1 MTIWQL
7 FIIGTEGLVGSDDV
21 LACFVAGNVFTWDDW
36 FRIKTQDDSLQPSID
51 LLLNVTIFIWFGAV
65 CPWHSFLYNDVIP
78 IYRLIPLGILIL
90 LLRRPPVIF
99 LLHKS
104 IHQTER
110 WRQAGVMG
118 FFGPIGVGAIFY
130 LSVSQ
135 EYLRTNV
142 LDDNGMERPD
152 AARLR
157 ETMTVVIWFLVV
169 CSIVSLPP
177 YYMIRC
183 CCLPGL
189 IRLDRAWLNDRSGQA
204 RDPSTTNAR
213 DQKLS

>member
-1 MTIWQL
+1 M
-7 FIIGTEGLVGSDDV
+7 
-21 LACFVAGNVFTWDDW
+21 AGNAFTWDDW

-51 LLLNVTIFIWFGAV
+51 LLLNVAIFIWFGAV
-65 CPWHSFLYNDVIP
+65 CPWHSFLYNDFIP

-142 LDDNGMERPD
+142 LDDNGAERAD

-169 CSIVSLPP
+169 CSIVSSLLCDACRHCPF
-177 YYMIRC
+177 I
-183 CCLPGL
+183 LT
-189 IRLDRAWLNDRSGQA
+189 RLDCTWLDDRTGQVGDTGPADA
-204 RDPSTTNAR
+204 RN
-213 DQKLS
+213 

>member
-1 MTIWQL
+1 
-7 FIIGTEGLVGSDDV
+7 
-21 LACFVAGNVFTWDDW
+21 
-36 FRIKTQDDSLQPSID
+36 
-51 LLLNVTIFIWFGAV
+51 
-65 CPWHSFLYNDVIP
+65 
-78 IYRLIPLGILIL
+78 
-90 LLRRPPVIF
+90 
-99 LLHKS
+99 
-104 IHQTER
+104 
-110 WRQAGVMG
+110 MG

-177 YYMIRC
+177 YYVIHC
-183 CCLPGL
+183 CCLSGL